1 MTHLAVI
8 QLHNNELTFLPE
20 GLFAGLGNLREISLA
35 YNKLKSLPEGL
46 FDELHNLEQIQLFGN
61 QLTCLPVGLFFG
73 LKKLRRINLSFN
85 KLRSFPTCKLL
96 PTFLGCAQLETLD
109 ISLNHEL
116 EVPDSS
122 IWNGLRSLE
131 RISAPQWSDGDVK
144 EALERS
150 QEKNWIDC
158 DEFPYLVLILHK
170 RQYWDPDLAEDAVIS
185 EIVYFVV
192 GRGQAKRPRK
202 KGRNFTHQ

>member
-73 LKKLRRINLSFN
+73 LKKLRRMCVRFFFVSLECVLSEHSIPILCSNLSFN

-150 QEKNWIDC
+150 QEKNWIGC
-158 DEFPYLVLILHK
+158 EGSTGK
-170 RQYWDPDLAEDAVIS
+170 
-185 EIVYFVV
+185 
-192 GRGQAKRPRK
+192 KPREELD
-202 KGRNFTHQ
+202 